1 MDGLS
6 AELLVADVAR
16 DRDAAPALGLHQ
28 PPGLLR
34 VLVLVEVDHAHV
46 RALLGEEDADGLPDS
61 AVTPGHQR
69 RPAEKLA
76 GGPVPPPDVG
86 LGLHHR
92 LAAWLAGL
100 VLGREGVLAHTS

>member
-6 AELLVADVAR
+6 AELLIADVR
-16 DRDAAPALGLHQ
+16 RYRDAAPALGLHQ
-28 PPGLLR
+28 PPGLVC

-46 RALLGEEDADGLPDS
+46 RALLGEEDADGPPDS
-61 AVTPGHQR
+61 AVSPGHQR

-76 GGPVPPPDVG
+76 GGPVTPPDVG

-92 LAAWLAGL
+92 LPALLAGRRL
-100 VLGREGVLAHTS
+100 